1 MSEIDQV
8 EKIIVEALGMEVRHL
23 SMRSKKTEVV
33 ELRFIAV
40 MVIKNLFKISYR
52 ALGRRWNNW
61 EHDRIIS
68 MRIRGQELVEINDP
82 QFMKKYII
90 VMEKLVKYMGKKYC
104 QTLYIPEESS
114 TLVSLINNS
123 TNANH
128 N

>member
-8 EKIIVEALGMEVRHL
+8 EQIIVEALGMEVRHL

-52 ALGRRWNNW
+52 ALGRRWDNW

-90 VMEKLVKYMGKKYC
+90 VMEKLVKYMGKKFC

-114 TLVSLINNS
+114 TL
-123 TNANH
+123 
-128 N
+128 